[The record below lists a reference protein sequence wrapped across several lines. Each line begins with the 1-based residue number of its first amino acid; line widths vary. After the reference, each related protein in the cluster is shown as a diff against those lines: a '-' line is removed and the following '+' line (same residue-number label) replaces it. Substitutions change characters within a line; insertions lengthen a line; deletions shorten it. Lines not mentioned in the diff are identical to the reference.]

1 MIHIRIGLD
10 PCNAA
15 VQRDLADVYAL
26 HRRVMSLFPPQLPP
40 DERILFRLERSA
52 GWASLVVQS
61 LITRPGWAGP
71 LHPLVIE
78 VEPDY
83 HAGQSLA
90 FRLVANPTRRDG
102 DRGPRVAVEGQGAW
116 REWLARKGDAAGFRV
131 RDATVADLGTAVG
144 YRPEPVAA
152 RPIRLRLV
160 QFDGAL
166 EVTDPG
172 RLATAVRH
180 GIGSAKG
187 FGCGLLSLG
196 QTNPNEF

>member
-1 MIHIRIGLD
+1 MTRWAKHIIYVSR
-10 PCNAA
+10 AESA
-15 VQRDLADVYAL
+15 H
-26 HRRVMSLFPPQLPP
+26 HRAQ
-40 DERILFRLERSA
+40 D
-52 GWASLVVQS
+52 
-61 LITRPGWAGP
+61 
-71 LHPLVIE
+71 
-78 VEPDY
+78 
-83 HAGQSLA
+83 
-90 FRLVANPTRRDG
+90 
-102 DRGPRVAVEGQGAW
+102 VEGQGAW